1 MVQYGDFSKGKLKME
16 EEDWRTRDESYKIGD
31 GELPSSDSFCKG
43 QQKKSVFTMK
53 LLIHVSW

>member
-43 QQKKSVFTMK
+43 RQKKIGLYNEATDSR
-53 LLIHVSW
+53 